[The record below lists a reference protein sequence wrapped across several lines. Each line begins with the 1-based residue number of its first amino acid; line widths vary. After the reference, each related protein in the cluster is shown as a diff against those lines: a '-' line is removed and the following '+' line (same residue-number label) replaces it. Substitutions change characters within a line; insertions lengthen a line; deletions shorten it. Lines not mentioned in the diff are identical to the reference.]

1 MVWGTFLFAKWY
13 RSRISKPFLNR
24 SKFEIFWAGCTH
36 YPTVNVSFLGYLEEL
51 KVLSI
56 QFWSLINLF
65 SANRVRFKRSIKK
78 IFTFVKNR
86 LKNDICYLNFENF
99 FSKKIF
105 CLKLS
110 DSKRSPIFFRFAK
123 IFQFFVVAPLSNFLK
138 FLKKLNFS
146 MTTRSWAWVMGTVIF
161 SKRSSFRK
169 ANNF

>member
-110 DSKRSPIFFRFAK
+110 DSKRSPIFFSICQNFSVFRRGPPQ
-123 IFQFFVVAPLSNFLK
+123 QFFEIFEKVEFLHDHEE
-138 FLKKLNFS
+138 LG
-146 MTTRSWAWVMGTVIF
+146 MGNGYRYF
-161 SKRSSFRK
+161 Q
-169 ANNF
+169 